1 MCAGPLVSHYPA
13 SVKLAVNDFF
23 RMSYMDAHSYQ
34 GDRGGCA
41 GDAEVAMEREKERR
55 TDEQPGNAALEGGS
69 SYDPFTNADTFDPL
83 SDNDYSKTIAGL
95 EDIVVP
101 GRGRGRRHH
110 HDENGNHYPGAHGGE
125 ERRERREERREERR
139 ANRAEKELEKADRK
153 AAEAAGVDMSKYI
166 LKSEI
171 VPPVCPKCPDSRTCP
186 RPTPPPP

>member
-1 MCAGPLVSHYPA
+1 MKLSKLHLFLIIIVVIVLSTLGF
-13 SVKLAVNDFF
+13 SVKEYFE
-23 RMSYMDAHSYQ
+23 S
-34 GDRGGCA
+34 GGA

-125 ERRERREERREERR
+125 ERREERRERREERRE
-139 ANRAEKELEKADRK
+139 NRAEKELEKEQIEKLQKLLAL
-153 AAEAAGVDMSKYI
+153 I
-166 LKSEI
+166 CQNI
-171 VPPVCPKCPDSRTCP
+171 F
-186 RPTPPPP
+186 